1 MVIGTKKEL
10 YRKEQYEILIKLLK
24 IISINKDNTT
34 VQKSYIETDDIL
46 NNINSLKNDILRFF
60 STRTWHAT
68 KTGVNIELNFIRNV
82 IREFDIEMLSLE
94 KRKKDEESNKTKS
107 YRYFKFII
115 PENILNDL

>member
-46 NNINSLKNDILRFF
+46 NNINI
-60 STRTWHAT
+60 
-68 KTGVNIELNFIRNV
+68 
-82 IREFDIEMLSLE
+82 
-94 KRKKDEESNKTKS
+94 
-107 YRYFKFII
+107 
-115 PENILNDL
+115 

>member
-1 MVIGTKKEL
+1 MVVGTKKEL
-10 YRKEQYEILIKLLK
+10 YYKEQYDILIKILN
-24 IISINKDNTT
+24 IIGINKNNNT
-34 VQKSYIETDDIL
+34 VQKSYIENEEIL
-46 NNINSLKNDILRFF
+46 TQINNLKNDILRFF

-115 PENILNDL
+115 PENILKDL